1 MSKRHGCWIKRRSWA
16 ARGTRRL
23 RPPLDGVGITHDH
36 LLEPR
41 TLLSTIVVST
51 TNDSG
56 TGSLR
61 AAVTDATNG
70 DAIVF
75 AKRLAGHTITLQ
87 SEIDI
92 TSNISISGAAGR
104 PVVLSG
110 GGTTRLL
117 EVDGANVSLANLVI
131 TQGSAAPGGG
141 GILEASGRLSLNN
154 VRFTGNVAYGST
166 TQIAQGGA
174 IAQQSGELTINR
186 STFTGNRVVGDPNS
200 PVVYPPST
208 SPIGPI
214 VPLGP
219 ITPDAVL
226 LFPSPLD
233 YGGEA
238 DGGAIASQAGTL
250 SIARSTFRGNTAVGS
265 AVTTANTGGDAYGGA
280 IYVATASLMS
290 SNTVFQGNQVIGG
303 DYFDSSPSSVGFPL
317 GAGSASGGAVA
328 SNSGSLTLQND
339 SFRAN
344 KAAGGDAQ
352 SMPGTFGGEGG
363 NSSGGAIA
371 LFNSSTASL
380 FGGIVSGNQSLGG
393 TGSSPSN
400 SVPQEFP
407 SSGTAVGGGISAS
420 GTSSITVSKITFTT
434 NKAKSG
440 DSPTPLSANSYA
452 YAANASG
459 GAIEI
464 DGTGNLMLTGAT
476 LRDNKAIGG
485 NAQSPGQAFGGGV
498 SVDRANSVS
507 IFAST
512 LQGNLA
518 ETGHGFVALPASVN
532 PNSLEYAEAAGGGLY
547 VSYAPEGLSVA
558 NTRIIANRA
567 VGVEN
572 GVAVGGGLSFSVVGV
587 DLMNDTLQS
596 NRAVGGSIVTNS
608 SFGEA
613 SGGAIASSGPMTVID
628 TNFLDNR
635 ASTASVNQAYA
646 QKGSNDASLGGAIA
660 SQGAEI
666 RILGGSFIGN
676 RATGGAGTDGGAGA
690 NGQGGAIFSIGEAPA
705 IGPLG
710 STITFVTVTGA
721 TFQKNVA
728 SGGTGAAR
736 SSTASSTAGA
746 GEGGAIDDEEYSS
759 LELSSSKVMANQAMA
774 PGNGSGNGGG
784 LYLAALSTNTLAQD
798 TVVKNKASTAGD
810 NIDNLSQ

>member
-1 MSKRHGCWIKRRSWA
+1 MSENRGWWIKRQSRAS
-16 ARGTRRL
+16 RGKRRV
-23 RPPLDGVGITHDH
+23 RPRLDVAGMTQDL

-51 TNDSG
+51 ANDSG
-56 TGSLR
+56 AGSLR
-61 AAVTDATNG
+61 AAVTEATNG

-92 TSNISISGAAGR
+92 TSNISISGPAGR

-110 GGTTRLL
+110 GGATRVL
-117 EVDGANVSLANLVI
+117 EVDGAHASLANLVI
-131 TQGSAAPGGG
+131 TQGSAAIGG
-141 GILEASGRLSLNN
+141 GILESSGSLTLNN

-174 IAQQSGELTINR
+174 IAQQSGELTISR
-186 STFTGNRVVGDPNS
+186 STFTGNRVIGDPNS
-200 PVVYPPST
+200 PVVYPLIT
-208 SPIGPI
+208 SPFFPATCGSVTADLVT
-214 VPLGP
+214 VP
-219 ITPDAVL
+219 T
-226 LFPSPLD
+226 PLD

-238 DGGAIASQAGTL
+238 DGGAIATQAGTL
-250 SIARSTFRGNTAVGS
+250 SITKSTFRGNTAAGS

-280 IYVATASLMS
+280 IYIGNASLTS
-290 SNTVFQGNQVIGG
+290 SGTVFQGNQAIGG
-303 DYFDSSPSSVGFPL
+303 VYFDSYPPSVSFPL
-317 GAGSASGGAVA
+317 GAGSASGGAIA

-339 SFRAN
+339 SFRVN

-352 SMPGTFGGEGG
+352 SAPGTFGGEGG

-400 SVPQEFP
+400 SQPQNFP

-420 GTSSITVSKITFTT
+420 GPSSITVSKTTFTT

-440 DSPTPLSANSYA
+440 DSPTPFSASSYA

-459 GAIEI
+459 GAIDI
-464 DGTGNLMLTGAT
+464 AGTGNLVLTGAT

-498 SVDRANSVS
+498 SVYEADSVA
-507 IFAST
+507 IVAST

-518 ETGHGFVALPASVN
+518 QTGQGYVALPASVN

-547 VSYAPEGLSVA
+547 VSYAPEGLSVV

-567 VGVEN
+567 VGAEN
-572 GVAVGGGLSFSVVGV
+572 GVAVGGGLSLSSGG

-596 NRAVGGSIVTNS
+596 NRAIGGSIVTNS
-608 SFGEA
+608 SFGQA
-613 SGGAIASSGPMTVID
+613 SGGAIALNGEPITVTD

-635 ASTASVNQAYA
+635 ASTAAVNRAYA

-660 SQGAEI
+660 NQGSEI
-666 RILGGSFIGN
+666 EILGGSFIGN
-676 RATGGAGTDGGAGA
+676 RATGGAGTGGSAGA
-690 NGQGGAIFSIGEAPA
+690 NGQGGAIFSIGEASA
-705 IGPLG
+705 IGNLG
-710 STITFVTVTGA
+710 STISFLTVTGA

-728 SGGTGAAR
+728 SGGAGAAR
-736 SSTASSTAGA
+736 SSTAGA
-746 GEGGAIDDEEYSS
+746 GEGGAIDNEEYSQ
-759 LELSSSKVMANQAMA
+759 LDLSSSKVMANQATA
-774 PGNGSGNGGG
+774 TGSGSGNGGG
-784 LYLAALSTNTLAQD
+784 LYLAALSTSTLSQD
-798 TVVKNKASTAGD
+798 TIVNNKASTTGD

>member
-1 MSKRHGCWIKRRSWA
+1 MSENRGWWIKRQSRAS
-16 ARGTRRL
+16 RGKRRV
-23 RPPLDGVGITHDH
+23 RPRLDVGGMTQDL

-51 TNDSG
+51 ANDSG

-61 AAVTDATNG
+61 AAVTEATNG

-92 TSNISISGAAGR
+92 TSNISISGPAGR

-110 GGTTRLL
+110 GGVTRVL

-131 TQGSAAPGGG
+131 TQGSASVGG
-141 GILEASGRLSLNN
+141 GILESSGSLSLNN

-186 STFTGNRVVGDPNS
+186 STFTGNRVIGDPNS
-200 PVVYPPST
+200 PVVEPPST
-208 SPIGPI
+208 TSPIYP
-214 VPLGP
+214 VTLGSF
-219 ITPDAVL
+219 TPDLVTV
-226 LFPSPLD
+226 PTPLD

-238 DGGAIASQAGTL
+238 DGGAIATQAGTL
-250 SIARSTFRGNTAVGS
+250 SINKSTFRGNSAVGS

-280 IYVATASLMS
+280 IYIGNASLTS
-290 SNTVFQGNQVIGG
+290 SGTVFQGNQAIGG
-303 DYFDSSPSSVGFPL
+303 VYFDSYPPSVGFPL
-317 GAGSASGGAVA
+317 GAGSASGGAIA

-339 SFRAN
+339 SFRVN
-344 KAAGGDAQ
+344 KAAGGNAQ
-352 SMPGTFGGEGG
+352 SAPGTFGGEGG
-363 NSSGGAIA
+363 SSSGGAIA
-371 LFNSSTASL
+371 LLSNSTASL

-400 SVPQEFP
+400 SKPQRFP

-420 GTSSITVSKITFTT
+420 GSSSLTISKTMFTT
-434 NKAKSG
+434 DKAKSG
-440 DSPTPLSANSYA
+440 DSPTPFSASSYA
-452 YAANASG
+452 YAADARG
-459 GAIEI
+459 GAIDI
-464 DGTGNLMLTGAT
+464 AGTGNFVLTGAT
-476 LRDNKAIGG
+476 VQDNTAIGG

-498 SVDRANSVS
+498 SVYRANSVS
-507 IFAST
+507 IVDST

-518 ETGHGFVALPASVN
+518 ETGQGFVALPASVN
-532 PNSLEYAEAAGGGLY
+532 PNSLEYAEAAGGALY
-547 VSYAPEGLSVA
+547 VNYAPEVLSVA
-558 NTRIIANRA
+558 NSRIIANRA

-572 GVAVGGGLSFSVVGV
+572 GVAVGGGLSFSAVGV

-596 NRAVGGSIVTNS
+596 NRAIGGSIVTNS
-608 SFGEA
+608 SFGQA
-613 SGGAIASSGPMTVID
+613 SGGAIAISSFPMTVTD

-635 ASTASVNQAYA
+635 TSTASVNQAYA

-666 RILGGSFIGN
+666 QILGGSFIGN
-676 RATGGAGTDGGAGA
+676 QATGGAGTGGSAGA
-690 NGQGGAIFSIGEAPA
+690 NGQGGAIYSIGSAPA

-710 STITFVTVTGA
+710 STITFLTVTGA

-728 SGGTGAAR
+728 SGGAGAAR
-736 SSTASSTAGA
+736 SSTAGA
-746 GEGGAIDDEEYSS
+746 GEGGAIDNAEYSQF
-759 LELSSSKVMANQAMA
+759 ELSSSNVTANQATA
-774 PGNGSGNGGG
+774 TGNGSGNGGG
-784 LYLAALSTNTLAQD
+784 LYLAALSTSTLSQD
-798 TVVKNKASTAGD
+798 TIVNNKASTSGD

>member
-1 MSKRHGCWIKRRSWA
+1 M
-16 ARGTRRL
+16 
-23 RPPLDGVGITHDH
+23 RPRLDGVGISQDH

-41 TLLSTIVVST
+41 ILLSTIVVST
-51 TNDSG
+51 ANDSG

-61 AAVTDATNG
+61 AAVTEATNG

-75 AKRLAGHTITLQ
+75 AKRLAGHTITLP

-92 TSNISISGAAGR
+92 TGNISISGPAGR

-110 GGTTRLL
+110 GGTTRVL

-131 TQGSAAPGGG
+131 TQGSAAVGG
-141 GILEASGRLSLNN
+141 GILESSGSLSLNN

-186 STFTGNRVVGDPNS
+186 STFTGNRVIGDPNS
-200 PVVYPPST
+200 PVVYPPS
-208 SPIGPI
+208 PPPYP
-214 VPLGP
+214 VPLGSVMPDLVTVPTP
-219 ITPDAVL
+219 I
-226 LFPSPLD
+226 D

-238 DGGAIASQAGTL
+238 DGGAIATQAGTL
-250 SIARSTFRGNTAVGS
+250 SITKSTFRGNTAVGS
-265 AVTTANTGGDAYGGA
+265 AVTTDNTGGDAYGGA
-280 IYVATASLMS
+280 IYDATTNLTS
-290 SNTVFQGNQVIGG
+290 SSTVFQANQAVGGN
-303 DYFDSSPSSVGFPL
+303 YFDSDPSSVSFPL
-317 GAGSASGGAVA
+317 GAGSASGGAIA

-339 SFRAN
+339 SFRVN

-352 SMPGTFGGEGG
+352 STPGTFGGAGG

-371 LFNSSTASL
+371 LLNSSTASL
-380 FGGIVSGNQSLGG
+380 FGGIVSANQSLGG

-400 SVPQEFP
+400 SQPEDFP
-407 SSGTAVGGGISAS
+407 SSGTAVGGGISAAGS
-420 GTSSITVSKITFTT
+420 SSITVSKTTFTT

-464 DGTGNLMLTGAT
+464 DGTGNLMLTRTA
-476 LRDNKAIGG
+476 LRDNTAVGG

-498 SVDRANSVS
+498 SVDRANSVT
-507 IFAST
+507 IVAST

-518 ETGHGFVALPASVN
+518 ETGQGFVALPASVN

-558 NTRIIANRA
+558 DTRIIANRA

-572 GVAVGGGLSFSVVGV
+572 GVADGGGLSLSNGG

-596 NRAVGGSIVTNS
+596 NRAIGGSIVTNS
-608 SFGEA
+608 SFGQA
-613 SGGAIASSGPMTVID
+613 SGGAIAVNGEPITVTD
-628 TNFLDNR
+628 TNFLDNQ
-635 ASTASVNQAYA
+635 ASTAAVNQTYA
-646 QKGSNDASLGGAIA
+646 KKGSNDASLGGAIA
-660 SQGAEI
+660 NQGAEM

-676 RATGGAGTDGGAGA
+676 RATGGAGTGGSAGA

-705 IGPLG
+705 IGSLG

-728 SGGTGAAR
+728 SGGAGAAR

-759 LELSSSKVMANQAMA
+759 LGLSSSKVIANQATA
-774 PGNGSGNGGG
+774 TGSGSGNGGG
-784 LYLAALSTNTLAQD
+784 LYLAALSMSTLSQD
-798 TVVKNKASTAGD
+798 TIVNNEASTAD
-810 NIDNLSQ
+810 NNIDNLSQ